1 MLQNIGYRLQNQID
15 DRFCDDLCLLS
26 RERYNADDLFYRVCV
41 YLWRLFTLEP
51 FVNLSNKLH
60 DAVTESKRK
69 RDDAA
74 FGLINSLK
82 SQNNTETYVPSVTLT
97 PTTIRIKPLKL
108 CRTNRVL
115 RATSEFGEALDHFVL
130 VEIRDENGQPLQS
143 FHFQDLRDHFLDYL
157 KKGFT
162 LIDNNRYYCYLH
174 HSQSQLRARQFWFYH
189 HEPGVNLSF
198 EEAYKWM
205 GDFDKERNIAKYAS
219 RVALCF
225 STTIPTINVICFAV
239 LLYYLSSSIF

>member
-1 MLQNIGYRLQNQID
+1 MLLSIGYRFQIQID
-15 DRFCDDLCLLS
+15 DQFCDDLCLLS
-26 RERYNADDLFYRVCV
+26 RERKNADDLFYRVCV
-41 YLWRLFTLEP
+41 YLSRLFTLEP
-51 FVNLSNKLH
+51 FVNLSNELH
-60 DAVTESKRK
+60 DAIKESKRK
-69 RDDAA
+69 RDDSS

-97 PTTIRIKPLKL
+97 PTTIRIKSLKL

-115 RATSEFGEALDHFVL
+115 RATAEFGEALDHFVL

-143 FHFQDLRDHFLDYL
+143 FHFQDLRDYFLKYL
-157 KKGFT
+157 QEGFT
-162 LIDNNRYYCYLH
+162 LIDNNRCYRYLH

-198 EEAYKWM
+198 DEAYKWM
-205 GDFDKERNIAKYAS
+205 GTFDKEKNVAKYAS

-225 STTIPTINVICFAV
+225 STTIPTINVIYFVV
-239 LLYYLSSSIF
+239 LMYCLC